1 MMYPCEFN
9 KTLSIV
15 SQNRVQR
22 NRFWSKFDILMPPVT
37 LEIRS
42 RSPKSNPLIPLLQ
55 WCIHVSMIR
64 IHLSVHE
71 IGCIQAFL
79 SNFNFRMT
87 PVTLKISSRSQ
98 KFTNLFS
105 LSKWSTNANL
115 IGIHQLVNEAGW
127 RQAVWSKFDIPM
139 STVTLKLESRSEKFY
154 GWIASS
160 Q

>member
-1 MMYPCEFN
+1 MMYPCESN
-9 KTLSIV
+9 KNLSIV

-22 NRFWSKFDILMPPVT
+22 NHFWSKFDILMPPVT

-64 IHLSVHE
+64 IHLLVHE
-71 IGCIQAFL
+71 IGCIQAFFVK
-79 SNFNFRMT
+79 FNFLMT

-98 KFTNLFS
+98 NFIHLFS
-105 LSKWSTNANL
+105 LSQWSTNASL

-127 RQAVWSKFDIPM
+127 RQAFWSKFDIPM
-139 STVTLKLESRSEKFY
+139 SPVTLKLESRSEKSY
-154 GWIASS
+154 GSIASS